1 MYKVS
6 NTLTSAYGDM
16 DFSSKQGPV
25 REYVPYTII
34 GLMYPLVIHGSSEM
48 AINITKNNYKT
59 WMQKI

>member
-34 GLMYPLVIHGSSEM
+34 WLLYPLVIHESSEM
-48 AINITKNNYKT
+48 FKLLLATKYNEK
-59 WMQKI
+59 